1 MVGCKT
7 ISSQEF
13 EALQNLRVS
22 LSQVRKEYRIQSGD
36 TLRVAVYRG
45 VTVPTEYDQQIT
57 VQPDGHITLVNH
69 ATPIQAAGL
78 TTAELQSVIHDVYS
92 QTFSRDPSGAS
103 FEVTVQFLTSQK
115 AQWLPDQV
123 YVTGQVY
130 EPAAIP
136 YREGLTIIQAVTYA
150 GGWRYTADESRAV
163 ILRTNAE
170 GVTVSTEADLAAIVG
185 HEGND
190 LVLFPGD
197 IVFIPLSTIAK
208 INLAIEFY
216 VRGVL
221 PFNPSSIR
229 TYTIW
234 AGF

>member
-1 MVGCKT
+1 MVGCTT
-7 ISSQEF
+7 ISTQEF

-22 LSQVRKEYRIQSGD
+22 LSQVRKEYRIQQGD

-45 VTVPTEYDQQIT
+45 VTVPKEYDQQIT
-57 VQPDGHITLVNH
+57 VQPDGRITLVNH

-78 TTAELQSVIHDVYS
+78 TTAELQSVIHDIYS
-92 QTFSRDPSGAS
+92 QIFAEDPTGAS

-115 AQWLPDQV
+115 AEWLPDQV

-150 GGWRYTADESRAV
+150 GGWRYTADESRV
-163 ILRTNAE
+163 VVLRSNAE
-170 GVTVSTEADLAAIVG
+170 GATVSTEVNLEAIVE

-197 IVFIPLSTIAK
+197 IVFVPLSTIAK

-216 VRGVL
+216 IRGLL
-221 PFNPSSIR
+221 PFSPSNIR
-229 TYTIW
+229 TFTVW
-234 AGF
+234 AGW